1 MTQARTSMASAAVI
15 ALTFGIGG
23 QTLTP
28 VQQEEPL
35 STGDIV
41 IVTNDAGPQAG
52 QTEDDA
58 GQSAKMGTSEPSSN
72 GMPGRVL

>member
-1 MTQARTSMASAAVI
+1 MTQARTAMVSAAVI

-41 IVTNDAGPQAG
+41 IVTNDAAPQAG
-52 QTEDDA
+52 QAEDNAD
-58 GQSAKMGTSEPSSN
+58 
-72 GMPGRVL
+72 

>member
-1 MTQARTSMASAAVI
+1 MVSAAVI

-41 IVTNDAGPQAG
+41 IVTNDAAPQAG
-52 QTEDDA
+52 QAEDNAD
-58 GQSAKMGTSEPSSN
+58 
-72 GMPGRVL
+72 

>member
-58 GQSAKMGTSEPSSN
+58 GQSAKMGTSEPSGN